1 MWILSFLHIYRGAVT
16 GLGRGGA
23 SFAGGVG
30 ELVMRVGISL
40 LFAGTFGY
48 AAVAITGP
56 AAWVVSRPPADT
68 VQTAGV
74 DDDEEFRTAVG
85 LLVNAAPTVAVNGA
99 QASAYGPYVLTAK
112 PIVAYD
118 GKPLTPGGNAID
130 WLIDFQAIMASGTL
144 MSRLR

>member
-16 GLGRGGA
+16 GLSRGGA

-56 AAWVVSRPPADT
+56 AAWVVSATMMVWVFYAT
-68 VQTAGV
+68 VRRKET
-74 DDDEEFRTAVG
+74 EY
-85 LLVNAAPTVAVNGA
+85 
-99 QASAYGPYVLTAK
+99 ASAA
-112 PIVAYD
+112 
-118 GKPLTPGGNAID
+118 
-130 WLIDFQAIMASGTL
+130 
-144 MSRLR
+144 